1 MNDSGGSGERL
12 PVLVVDDHPVVRL
25 GLVQLLESEGD
36 LRVCAEAA
44 DARTAFHALRRHRPG
59 LVILDIALR
68 DGGGIELV
76 RRLRTGDGDV
86 PLLVVTSHHE
96 PVFAE
101 RALRAGATGFV
112 SKRAEVAELRNA
124 VRRVLGGDVYVSET
138 LSGRLLNRIV
148 QGDRRRSGIESLSD
162 RELEVFEFIGQ
173 GRTTREIADR
183 LHLSVKTVET
193 YRENTKVKLDLH
205 SSVELIREATQWML
219 VD

>member
-12 PVLVVDDHPVVRL
+12 SVLVVDDHPVARL
-25 GLVQLLESEGD
+25 GLVQLLRSEAD

-44 DARTAFHALRRHRPG
+44 DARTAYHALSKHRPG
-59 LVILDIALR
+59 LVVLDIALR
-68 DGGGIELV
+68 DGGGIELI
-76 RRLRTGDGDV
+76 RRLRAGNGDV

-96 PVFAE
+96 AVFAE

-112 SKRAEVAELRNA
+112 SKRAEVAELLTA
-124 VRRVLGGDVYVSET
+124 VRRVLDGDVYVSEA

-148 QGDRRRSGIESLSD
+148 HGNRRRSGVESLSD
-162 RELEVFEFIGQ
+162 RELEVFELIGR

-183 LHLSVKTVET
+183 LHLSVKTIET
-193 YRENTKVKLDLH
+193 YRENTKVKLDLR
-205 SSVELIREATQWML
+205 SSVELIREATQWLL